1 VRFVVLGFAIFV
13 IVFLI
18 VLYVCLRV
26 TSLFDKKRIEKSSV
40 EMKND
45 GVYMNYKGRT
55 MCLDKK
61 SDAEITYVS
70 PIDRD
75 KIISDFNRGVK
86 FASLKDSIKRKK

>member
-1 VRFVVLGFAIFV
+1 MLGFAIFV

-75 KIISDFNRGVK
+75 KIISDFNRGIK

>member
-1 VRFVVLGFAIFV
+1 MLGFAIVV
-13 IVFLI
+13 IV
-18 VLYVCLRV
+18 VLFVFYVCFRV
-26 TSLFDKKRIEKSSV
+26 TSLFDNKRFEKSSV

>member
-1 VRFVVLGFAIFV
+1 MLGFAIFV
-13 IVFLI
+13 IVFLF

-26 TSLFDKKRIEKSSV
+26 TFLFDKKRIKKSSV
-40 EMKND
+40 EKND
-45 GVYMNYKGRT
+45 GVYINYKGRT

>member
-1 VRFVVLGFAIFV
+1 MLGFAIFV
-13 IVFLI
+13 IVVLC
-18 VLYVCLRV
+18 VLYICLRV
-26 TSLFDKKRIEKSSV
+26 ITSLFDKKRDKKSSV

-75 KIISDFNRGVK
+75 KIISDFNRGIK

>member
-1 VRFVVLGFAIFV
+1 MLGFAIFV
-13 IVFLI
+13 IVVLF

-26 TSLFDKKRIEKSSV
+26 TSLFDKKRIKKSSV
-40 EMKND
+40 EKKND

-75 KIISDFNRGVK
+75 KIISDFNRGIK

>member
-1 VRFVVLGFAIFV
+1 MLGFAIFV
-13 IVFLI
+13 IVFLF
-18 VLYVCLRV
+18 VFYVCLRV

-55 MCLDKK
+55 MCLYKK

>member
-1 VRFVVLGFAIFV
+1 MFWIVIFG
-13 IVFLI
+13 IVFLF
-18 VLYVCLRV
+18 VLYICFRV
-26 TSLFDKKRIEKSSV
+26 TFLFDRKIVKRKNSV
-40 EMKND
+40 EKND

-61 SDAEITYVS
+61 FDAEITYVS

>member
-26 TSLFDKKRIEKSSV
+26 ASLFDKKRIEKSSV

>member
-1 VRFVVLGFAIFV
+1 MLGFAIFV
-13 IVFLI
+13 IVVLF

-26 TSLFDKKRIEKSSV
+26 KSFFDKKIDKKSFV